1 MVLLQHRLNVKLS
14 QRQILTP
21 GLVQMVSVLALNKL
35 ELKDMITAEMV
46 ENPVLEELEDAVPML
61 DDVGRQE
68 EERDRIAAKATT
80 EENPITATETK
91 DPFEEIDF
99 GSFFQEYLDPG
110 YRSSGEMEEIE
121 KPSFENFLSKP
132 GNLTDHLLWQLGA
145 ISLRPPVHEAAEI
158 IIGNL
163 NEDGYLIASDE
174 EILGIVPVAAPEA
187 DAETQAKIV
196 GEAEALGIAAVV
208 PDPASLESA
217 PDSASLDPASDNL
230 ASDDTATV
238 DSAPESDFSSLDPT
252 AGSAHLSASGLSDYR
267 TPSSDLTSLDQP
279 PVKSLGEGWTVEAL
293 QEEAAQRSAYTSAQ
307 SALRNAPAPAPA
319 RNDAAYG
326 KSTTAASEPSASASP
341 NPPSANNGAASG
353 HAATAAR
360 MQVSFTL
367 PDLHE
372 ALEVV
377 RQLDPPGIACRD
389 LRECLLRQL
398 RYHMQQLQQGRDRNG
413 ATPNAANGSA
423 TANGA
428 ATSSGGAS
436 ANGTANT
443 NGAAPTDSTE
453 QVLNDAIAVVD
464 QHLHAVTLKQ
474 FKEIAKAIGRSVEAV
489 QVALDYVRTL
499 DPRPGLQYN
508 KTPARLIEPD
518 VAFVKHGD
526 EWLIIMNDED
536 MPQLRLNP
544 AYKRLLTREGN
555 DKDTRNYVK
564 DRYKSA
570 IQLIK
575 NIEQRKQ
582 TITKVCYSIV
592 ARQQDFLERG
602 IDQLKPMM
610 IKEVAE
616 EIGVHPSTVS
626 RAVANKYVHTP
637 QGVFELR
644 YFFSESVQGP
654 EGGGTSLLILKR
666 RVKKLIED
674 EDPSRPLTDEQI
686 TRILQSQGIDVTR
699 RTVAKYRED
708 MKIPSTH
715 QRRVKK

>member
-1 MVLLQHRLNVKLS
+1 MLLQHRLNVKLS

-35 ELKDMITAEMV
+35 ELKDMINAEMV
-46 ENPVLEELEDAVPML
+46 ENPVLEELEDAVPLL

-68 EERDRIAAKATT
+68 EERDRLASQA
-80 EENPITATETK
+80 TATPEEGPTIADEKK

-99 GSFFQEYLDPG
+99 GSFFQDYLDPG

-132 GNLTDHLLWQLGA
+132 GNLSDHLLWQLGA
-145 ISLRPPVHEAAEI
+145 ISVRPPVHQAAEL

-163 NEDGYLIASDE
+163 NEEGYLIASDVE
-174 EILGIVPVAAPEA
+174 LLGIAPVATPEA
-187 DAETQAKIV
+187 DVEVAAKIV
-196 GEAEALGIAAVV
+196 GEAEALGLAVTEPSSEALPADQGLEASDFDASQLASEDLAALDGGYLQLTKEAALAELCGDGAEPRHHTGVAQDKAQDAT
-208 PDPASLESA
+208 PDIHQGMTAEASLRGAASHESA
-217 PDSASLDPASDNL
+217 
-230 ASDDTATV
+230 AT
-238 DSAPESDFSSLDPT
+238 
-252 AGSAHLSASGLSDYR
+252 G
-267 TPSSDLTSLDQP
+267 
-279 PVKSLGEGWTVEAL
+279 
-293 QEEAAQRSAYTSAQ
+293 AAT
-307 SALRNAPAPAPA
+307 APA
-319 RNDAAYG
+319 RILAVTFNIA
-326 KSTTAASEPSASASP
+326 
-341 NPPSANNGAASG
+341 
-353 HAATAAR
+353 
-360 MQVSFTL
+360 
-367 PDLHE
+367 DLHE

-377 RQLDPPGIACRD
+377 RQFDPPGIACRD
-389 LRECLLRQL
+389 LRECLLYQL
-398 RYHMQQLQQGRDRNG
+398 RYHLGQLHLHPNG
-413 ATPNAANGSA
+413 NGM
-423 TANGA
+423 
-428 ATSSGGAS
+428 
-436 ANGTANT
+436 
-443 NGAAPTDSTE
+443 TE
-453 QVLNDAIAVVD
+453 QVVRDAIALVD
-464 QHLHAVTLKQ
+464 QHLRAVTLKQ
-474 FKEIAKAIGRSVEAV
+474 FKEIGRAIGRPVEAV
-489 QVALDYVRTL
+489 QAALDYVRTL
-499 DPRPGLQYN
+499 DPRPGLRYN
-508 KTPARLIEPD
+508 KVPARLIEPD

-526 EWLIIMNDED
+526 EWLVIMNDED

-544 AYKRLLTREGN
+544 AYKRLLARDGN
-555 DKDTRNYVK
+555 DRDTRNYVK

-592 ARQQDFLERG
+592 ARQQDFLDRG
-602 IDQLKPMM
+602 IDFLKPMM

-626 RAVANKYVHTP
+626 RAVANKYVHTQ

-666 RVKKLIED
+666 RVKKLIEE
-674 EDPSRPLTDEQI
+674 EDSSRPLTDEQI
-686 TRILQSQGIDVTR
+686 TRILQSQGIQVTR

>member
-35 ELKDMITAEMV
+35 ELKDMINAEMV
-46 ENPVLEELEDAVPML
+46 ENPVLEELEDSIPLL

-68 EERDRIAAKATT
+68 EERDRIAAKATSD
-80 EENPITATETK
+80 EGPPIADEKK

-132 GNLTDHLLWQLGA
+132 GNLSDHLLWQLGA
-145 ISLRPPVHEAAEI
+145 ISVRPPVHQAAEL

-163 NEDGYLIASDE
+163 NEEGYLIASDE
-174 EILGIVPVAAPEA
+174 ELLGIAPIAAPEA
-187 DAETQAKIV
+187 DVEAAAKIV
-196 GEAEALGIAAVV
+196 GDAEALGLTVGDV
-208 PDPASLESA
+208 ASQTSEGEDADLETA
-217 PDSASLDPASDNL
+217 NEITDSETTDVEGSVA
-230 ASDDTATV
+230 ASDDLASFDSNGAGFSGERFESGLIAQPDVAKDSYRDVHQEIAAKAQSISAGTAT
-238 DSAPESDFSSLDPT
+238 
-252 AGSAHLSASGLSDYR
+252 R
-267 TPSSDLTSLDQP
+267 TNGAT
-279 PVKSLGEGWTVEAL
+279 GT
-293 QEEAAQRSAYTSAQ
+293 
-307 SALRNAPAPAPA
+307 APAPA
-319 RNDAAYG
+319 RITG
-326 KSTTAASEPSASASP
+326 VIFT
-341 NPPSANNGAASG
+341 
-353 HAATAAR
+353 
-360 MQVSFTL
+360 VS
-367 PDLHE
+367 DLHE

-377 RQLDPPGIACRD
+377 RQFDPPGIGCRD
-389 LRECLLRQL
+389 LRECLLYQL
-398 RYHMQQLQQGRDRNG
+398 RYHLEQLHQHK
-413 ATPNAANGSA
+413 S
-423 TANGA
+423 
-428 ATSSGGAS
+428 
-436 ANGTANT
+436 
-443 NGAAPTDSTE
+443 GAAPGSASDD
-453 QVLNDAIAVVD
+453 QVVKDAIAVVD
-464 QHLHAVTLKQ
+464 QHLRAVTLKQ
-474 FKEIAKAIGRSVEAV
+474 FREIARAIGRPVEAV
-489 QVALDYVRTL
+489 QAALEYVRTL
-499 DPRPGLQYN
+499 DPRPGLRYN
-508 KTPARLIEPD
+508 KVPARLIEPD

-526 EWLIIMNDED
+526 EWLVIMNDED

-544 AYKRLLTREGN
+544 TYKRLLTREGN
-555 DKDTRNYVK
+555 DRDTRNYVK

-582 TITKVCYSIV
+582 TIAKVCYSIV

-666 RVKKLIED
+666 RVKKLIEE

-686 TRILQSQGIDVTR
+686 TRILQSQGIQVTR